1 MFGWIT
7 RFSMQFRILVLA
19 MAAGLIA
26 FGVVNVPHVAID
38 SMPEFAPAHVEI
50 QTEALGLSAAE
61 VEQLITAPM
70 EADLLN
76 GVAWLDEIRSKSV
89 PGLSSI
95 ELVFEPGTDLLR
107 ARQLV
112 AERMTQAHALPN
124 VSAPPLIMQP
134 LSSTSRV
141 LMVRMSSKEL
151 SGIEMSVLA
160 RWKIKP
166 RLIGIPG
173 VANVSIWGQREQQ
186 LQVEVTPTQLRD
198 KGITL
203 EQVIKTTGNAVW
215 VSPLSF
221 LEASTPGTGGFVES
235 PSQRLGIQHVLPI
248 RTPEDLAKVSVEDAG
263 SPMLLGDIAQV
274 KEDHQPL
281 IGDAVVGQ
289 DAGLLLVVEKFPGAS
304 TLQVTKDLE
313 AALNDMQPGLS
324 GIQMDTSVFRP
335 ASFLQDA
342 VDGLGLALLVSLLI
356 AVLLFWALF
365 RSWRVA
371 VIALVAISTTVMA
384 AGVVLYLLDS
394 TLNISILAGILLG
407 VSVIVGDIVEDVQAQ
422 RRRPLRTT
430 GTETDATIRFRMVQL
445 VRSVRTPL
453 FHGSLIMAL
462 ALVPTLFVTGVGG
475 AFFQPLFWS
484 LALALAVSML
494 VGLSVTPVLAYLLL
508 PGEKARRADS
518 LGVVRA
524 RSTYDRALEGARS
537 RRALGIVAVA
547 VVGLLGLAAASQ
559 LVGNRAVVPTIPDRT
574 LLVQWDSMAGT
585 SNDEVRR
592 VASKAS
598 DELRTLPGVSG
609 VGGHIG
615 RAISSDQVVG
625 NSSAELWV
633 SITPDADF
641 SETEQAVRDV
651 VQGYPGIAHNVVNY
665 SQQQIGQ
672 ERSSMDPGFAVRVYG
687 TDLPVLREKAEEV
700 RKAIEKVDG
709 VKNPTINA
717 SAMTPIVEVEVN
729 LEAAQKVGIKPGD
742 ARRAAAALMQ
752 GIVVGNLF
760 EQQKVFEV
768 VVRGAVDVRDDL
780 TSIRELLL
788 DTPSGGQV
796 QLGQIADIRLVPNE
810 VVILHDDTSRRID
823 VVAEVS
829 GRPLADIQRDI
840 NAAIEQIQFPLEYH
854 AEIPTKYSEQ
864 LAGDAMVLWIGA
876 AALLGILLLLQT
888 AVRSWKLA
896 LAIFL
901 SLPAALAGAAV
912 AAWIAGGAITVLAL
926 TAFAAVLAVAA
937 RNAALLSARTDE
949 LWRATPHES
958 PDKVIMMAARDRVS
972 PILKAALITVAI
984 LIPPGLFG
992 GAVGGSFLGPMA
1004 LIIVC
1009 GLITTTLIGIF
1020 VLPLLALWFG
1030 PGSAP
1035 EEWAEVYEAEV
1046 PVQPVTQEKVEAK

>member
-7 RFSMQFRILVLA
+7 RFSLQFRILVLA
-19 MAAGLIA
+19 LAAGLIA

-38 SMPEFAPAHVEI
+38 TMPEFAPAHVEI

-61 VEQLITAPM
+61 VEQLITSPM

-141 LMVRMSSKEL
+141 LMVRMNSQQL

-248 RTPEDLAKVSVEDAG
+248 RTPADLSKVSVEDA
-263 SPMLLGDIAQV
+263 SPLLLGDIAQV

-289 DAGLLLVVEKFPGAS
+289 DAGLLLVVEKFPGTSA
-304 TLQVTKDLE
+304 LQVTKDIE

-356 AVLLFWALF
+356 AVLLFWLLF

-371 VIALVAISTTVMA
+371 VIALAAITTTVMA
-384 AGVVLYLLDS
+384 AGVTLYLLES
-394 TLNISILAGILLG
+394 TLNISILAGIILA

-430 GTETDATIRFRMVQL
+430 ETETDATIRFRMVQL
-445 VRSVRTPL
+445 VRSIRTPL
-453 FHGSLIMAL
+453 FHGSLIMAM
-462 ALVPTLFVTGVGG
+462 ALLPTLFVTGVGG

-484 LALALAVSML
+484 MALTLAVSML
-494 VGLSVTPVLAYLLL
+494 VGLSVTPILAYLLL
-508 PGEKARRADS
+508 PRETDPRPDS
-518 LGVVRA
+518 AAVLRA
-524 RSTYDRALEGARS
+524 RSYYRRALEGARS
-537 RRALGIVAVA
+537 RRTLGIVAVA
-547 VVGLLGLAAASQ
+547 VVGLLGLTAASQ
-559 LVGNRAVVPTIPDRT
+559 LIGNRAVIPTIPDRT

-598 DELRTLPGVSG
+598 DELRALPGVSG

-633 SITPDADF
+633 SITPDANF
-641 SETEQAVRDV
+641 SETEEAVRAV

-665 SQQQIGQ
+665 SQQKIGQ
-672 ERSSMDPGFAVRVYG
+672 QRSSMDPGFAVRVYG
-687 TDLPVLREKAEEV
+687 TDMPVLREKAEEV

-729 LEAAQKVGIKPGD
+729 LEAAQKFGIKPGD

-796 QLGQIADIRLVPNE
+796 QLGQIADVRLVPNE
-810 VVILHDDTSRRID
+810 VVIMHDDTSRRID
-823 VVAEVS
+823 VVADVS

-840 NAAIEQIQFPLEYH
+840 TAAIEQIQFPLEYH

-864 LAGDAMVLWIGA
+864 QAGDALVLWIGA
-876 AALLGILLLLQT
+876 AALLAILLLLQT

-896 LAIFL
+896 IAVFL

-926 TAFAAVLAVAA
+926 TAFAAVLAVAG

-949 LWRATPHES
+949 LWRAAPQDS
-958 PDKVIMMAARDRVS
+958 PDKIIMLAARDRVS
-972 PILKAALITVAI
+972 PILKSALVTVAI
-984 LIPPGLFG
+984 LIPPALFG
-992 GAVGGSFLGPMA
+992 GAVGAALLGPMA
-1004 LIIVC
+1004 LVIVG
-1009 GLITTTLIGIF
+1009 GLVTTTLIGIF

-1030 PGSAP
+1030 PRSAP

-1046 PVQPVTQEKVEAK
+1046 PVQPVMQEKVESK

>member
-19 MAAGLIA
+19 VAAGLIA
-26 FGVVNVPHVAID
+26 FGLVNVPRIAVD

-61 VEQLITAPM
+61 VEQLITSPM

-141 LMVRMSSKEL
+141 LMVRMSSQQL

-248 RTPEDLAKVSVEDAG
+248 RTPADLSKVSIEEAA
-263 SPMLLGDIAQV
+263 SPMLLGDVAQV

-289 DAGLLLVVEKFPGAS
+289 DAGLLLVVEKFPGTSA
-304 TLQVTKDLE
+304 LQVTKDIE

-324 GIQMDTSVFRP
+324 GIQLDTSVFRP

-342 VDGLGLALLVSLLI
+342 VDGLGVALLVSLLI
-356 AVLLFWALF
+356 AVLLFWVLF

-371 VIALVAISTTVMA
+371 VIALAAITTTVMS

-394 TLNISILAGILLG
+394 TLNISVLAGIVLA

-422 RRRPLRTT
+422 RRRPLRASE
-430 GTETDATIRFRMVQL
+430 TETDATVRSRMVRL

-453 FHGSLIMAL
+453 FHGTLIMVL

-484 LALALAVSML
+484 MALTLAVALL
-494 VGLSVTPVLAYLLL
+494 VGFSVTPVLAYLLL
-508 PGEKARRADS
+508 PRETARRADS
-518 LGVVRA
+518 PAVVRA
-524 RSTYDRALEGARS
+524 RRHYDRALEGSRS
-537 RRALGIVAVA
+537 RTALGVVAVA

-559 LVGNRAVVPTIPDRT
+559 LVGNRPVVPTVPDRT

-592 VASKAS
+592 VAAKAS
-598 DELRTLPGVSG
+598 NELRSLPGVSG

-633 SITPDADF
+633 SITPDANF
-641 SETEQAVRDV
+641 SETEKAVRDV

-665 SQQQIGQ
+665 SQQKIGEQ
-672 ERSSMDPGFAVRVYG
+672 RDSMDPGFAVRVYG
-687 TDLPVLREKAEEV
+687 TDMPVLREKAEEV

-709 VKNPTINA
+709 VQNPTINA

-742 ARRAAAALMQ
+742 ARRAAAALLQ

-788 DTPSGGQV
+788 DAPSGGQV
-796 QLGQIADIRLVPNE
+796 QLGQIADVRLVPNE
-810 VVILHDDTSRRID
+810 AVIMHDDTSRRID
-823 VVAEVS
+823 VVANVS

-840 NAAIEQIQFPLEYH
+840 NAAVEQIQFPLEYH

-864 LAGDAMVLWIGA
+864 QAGDALVLWIGA
-876 AALLGILLLLQT
+876 AVLIAILLLLQT

-896 LAIFL
+896 LAVFL
-901 SLPAALAGAAV
+901 SLPAALAGAAIV
-912 AAWIAGGAITVLAL
+912 AWIAGGAVTVLAL
-926 TAFAAVLAVAA
+926 TAFTVVLAIAS

-949 LWRATPHES
+949 LWRATPQES
-958 PDKVIMMAARDRVS
+958 PGKFIMMAARDRVT
-972 PILKAALITVAI
+972 PILKSALITMAI

-992 GAVGGSFLGPMA
+992 GAVGEALLGPMA
-1004 LIIVC
+1004 LIIIG
-1009 GLITTTLIGIF
+1009 GLITTTLVGIF

-1030 PGSAP
+1030 PRSAP
-1035 EEWAEVYEAEV
+1035 EEWADVYEAEV
-1046 PVQPVTQEKVEAK
+1046 PVQSVTQEKVEAK

>member
-1 MFGWIT
+1 
-7 RFSMQFRILVLA
+7 MQFRILVLA

-26 FGVVNVPHVAID
+26 FGLVNVPRIAVD
-38 SMPEFAPAHVEI
+38 SMPEFAPAHVEV

-61 VEQLITAPM
+61 VEQLITSPM

-141 LMVRMSSKEL
+141 LMVRMSSQQL

-203 EQVIKTTGNAVW
+203 EQIIKTTGNAVW

-248 RTPEDLAKVSVEDAG
+248 RTPEDLSKVSVEEAA
-263 SPMLLGDIAQV
+263 SPMLLGDVAQV

-289 DAGLLLVVEKFPGAS
+289 DAGLLLVVEKFPGTSA
-304 TLQVTKDLE
+304 LQVTKDIE

-342 VDGLGLALLVSLLI
+342 VDGLGVALLVSLLI
-356 AVLLFWALF
+356 AVLLFWVLF

-371 VIALVAISTTVMA
+371 VIALAAIATTVMS

-394 TLNISILAGILLG
+394 TLNISILAGIVLA

-422 RRRPLRTT
+422 RRRPLRAAEM
-430 GTETDATIRFRMVQL
+430 ETDATIRFRMVRL

-453 FHGSLIMAL
+453 FHGALIMVL

-475 AFFQPLFWS
+475 GFFQPLFWS
-484 LALALAVSML
+484 TALTLAVAVL
-494 VGLSVTPVLAYLLL
+494 VGLSLTPVLAYLLL
-508 PGEKARRADS
+508 PRETARRADS
-518 LGVVRA
+518 PAVVRA
-524 RSTYDRALEGARS
+524 RRYYDRALEGSRS
-537 RRALGIVAVA
+537 RTALGVVAVA

-592 VASKAS
+592 VAAKAS
-598 DELRTLPGVSG
+598 DELRSLPGVSG

-633 SITPDADF
+633 SITPDANF
-641 SETEQAVRDV
+641 SETEKAVRDV

-665 SQQQIGQ
+665 SQQKIGQ
-672 ERSSMDPGFAVRVYG
+672 QRDSMDPGFAVRVYG
-687 TDLPVLREKAEEV
+687 TDMPVLREKAEEV
-700 RKAIEKVDG
+700 RKAIEKVEG
-709 VKNPTINA
+709 VQNPTINA

-788 DTPSGGQV
+788 DTPRGGQV
-796 QLGQIADIRLVPNE
+796 QLGQIADVRLVPNE
-810 VVILHDDTSRRID
+810 VVIMHDDTSRRID
-823 VVAEVS
+823 VVANVS

-840 NAAIEQIQFPLEYH
+840 NAAVEQIQFPLEYH

-864 LAGDAMVLWIGA
+864 LAGDALVLWIGA
-876 AALLGILLLLQT
+876 AVLIAILLLLQT

-896 LAIFL
+896 LAVFL
-901 SLPAALAGAAV
+901 SLPAALAGAAI
-912 AAWIAGGAITVLAL
+912 AAWIAGGAVTVLAL
-926 TAFAAVLAVAA
+926 TAFAVVLAIAG

-949 LWRATPHES
+949 LWRATPQES
-958 PDKVIMMAARDRVS
+958 PDKFIMMAARDRVT
-972 PILKAALITVAI
+972 PILKSALITMAI

-992 GAVGGSFLGPMA
+992 GAVGEALLGPMA
-1004 LIIVC
+1004 LIIIG
-1009 GLITTTLIGIF
+1009 GLITTTLVGVF

-1030 PGSAP
+1030 PRSAP
-1035 EEWAEVYEAEV
+1035 EEWADVYEAEA
-1046 PVQPVTQEKVEAK
+1046 PVQSVMQEKVEAK

>member
-19 MAAGLIA
+19 VAAGLIA

-384 AGVVLYLLDS
+384 AGVVLVLARLHIEHLDPRRH
-394 TLNISILAGILLG
+394 LAGRVCDCRRHRG
-407 VSVIVGDIVEDVQAQ
+407 GCAGAAAPAVADHRDRDRCHHQVPHGPACPQ
-422 RRRPLRTT
+422 RPHTAVPRVPHHGPRAR
-430 GTETDATIRFRMVQL
+430 TDA
-445 VRSVRTPL
+445 VR
-453 FHGSLIMAL
+453 HGSRRCVLPAPL
-462 ALVPTLFVTGVGG
+462 LVPGVGACRVNAG
-475 AFFQPLFWS
+475 GF
-484 LALALAVSML
+484 VRD
-494 VGLSVTPVLAYLLL
+494 
-508 PGEKARRADS
+508 PG
-518 LGVVRA
+518 
-524 RSTYDRALEGARS
+524 
-537 RRALGIVAVA
+537 
-547 VVGLLGLAAASQ
+547 
-559 LVGNRAVVPTIPDRT
+559 
-574 LLVQWDSMAGT
+574 
-585 SNDEVRR
+585 
-592 VASKAS
+592 
-598 DELRTLPGVSG
+598 PGVS
-609 VGGHIG
+609 
-615 RAISSDQVVG
+615 
-625 NSSAELWV
+625 
-633 SITPDADF
+633 P
-641 SETEQAVRDV
+641 
-651 VQGYPGIAHNVVNY
+651 
-665 SQQQIGQ
+665 
-672 ERSSMDPGFAVRVYG
+672 
-687 TDLPVLREKAEEV
+687 
-700 RKAIEKVDG
+700 
-709 VKNPTINA
+709 A
-717 SAMTPIVEVEVN
+717 S
-729 LEAAQKVGIKPGD
+729 
-742 ARRAAAALMQ
+742 R
-752 GIVVGNLF
+752 
-760 EQQKVFEV
+760 
-768 VVRGAVDVRDDL
+768 
-780 TSIRELLL
+780 
-788 DTPSGGQV
+788 
-796 QLGQIADIRLVPNE
+796 
-810 VVILHDDTSRRID
+810 
-823 VVAEVS
+823 
-829 GRPLADIQRDI
+829 
-840 NAAIEQIQFPLEYH
+840 
-854 AEIPTKYSEQ
+854 
-864 LAGDAMVLWIGA
+864 
-876 AALLGILLLLQT
+876 
-888 AVRSWKLA
+888 
-896 LAIFL
+896 
-901 SLPAALAGAAV
+901 
-912 AAWIAGGAITVLAL
+912 
-926 TAFAAVLAVAA
+926 
-937 RNAALLSARTDE
+937 
-949 LWRATPHES
+949 
-958 PDKVIMMAARDRVS
+958 
-972 PILKAALITVAI
+972 
-984 LIPPGLFG
+984 
-992 GAVGGSFLGPMA
+992 
-1004 LIIVC
+1004 
-1009 GLITTTLIGIF
+1009 
-1020 VLPLLALWFG
+1020 
-1030 PGSAP
+1030 
-1035 EEWAEVYEAEV
+1035 
-1046 PVQPVTQEKVEAK
+1046 

>member
-7 RFSMQFRILVLA
+7 RFSLQFRILVLA
-19 MAAGLIA
+19 LAGGLIA
-26 FGVVNVPHVAID
+26 FGAVNAPHVAID
-38 SMPEFAPAHVEI
+38 TMPEFAPAHVEI

-61 VEQLITAPM
+61 VEQLITSPM

-141 LMVRMSSKEL
+141 LMVRLNSQQL

-186 LQVEVTPTQLRD
+186 LQVEVTPAQLRD

-203 EQVIKTTGNAVW
+203 EQVIKTAGNAVW
-215 VSPLSF
+215 VSPLTF

-248 RTPEDLAKVSVEDAG
+248 RTPADLSNVSVEDAG
-263 SPMLLGDIAQV
+263 SPLLLGDIAQV

-281 IGDAVVGQ
+281 IGDAVAGQ
-289 DAGLLLVVEKFPGAS
+289 DAGLLLVVEKFPGTSA
-304 TLQVTKDLE
+304 LQVTRDIE
-313 AALNDMQPGLS
+313 AALKDMQPGLT

-335 ASFLQDA
+335 ATFLQDA
-342 VDGLGLALLVSLLI
+342 VDGLGVALLVSLLL
-356 AVLLFWALF
+356 AVALFWLLF

-371 VIALVAISTTVMA
+371 VIALAAVTTTVMA
-384 AGVVLYLLDS
+384 AVVVLYLVDS
-394 TLNISILAGILLG
+394 TLNISTLAGLLLG
-407 VSVIVGDIVEDVQAQ
+407 TFVIVGDIVEDLQAQ
-422 RRRPLRTT
+422 RRRPPKA
-430 GTETDATIRFRMVQL
+430 GETETDATLRFRMVQL

-453 FHGSLIMAL
+453 FHGSLIMAV
-462 ALVPTLFVTGVGG
+462 ALIPTLFVTGVGG

-484 LALALAVSML
+484 MALALTAAML

-508 PGEKARRADS
+508 PRDTVRHDEPAAAARAGS
-518 LGVVRA
+518 Y
-524 RSTYDRALEGARS
+524 YDRALEGARS
-537 RRALGIVAVA
+537 RKALSLVAVA

-592 VASKAS
+592 LASRAS
-598 DELRTLPGVSG
+598 DELRALPGVSG

-633 SITPDADF
+633 SVTPDANF

-651 VQGYPGIAHNVVNY
+651 VQGYPGIANNVVNY
-665 SQQQIGQ
+665 SQQKIGAQ
-672 ERSSMDPGFAVRVYG
+672 GSSMDPGFAVRVYG
-687 TDLPVLREKAEEV
+687 TDMPVLREKAEEV
-700 RKAIEKVDG
+700 RRALEKIDG
-709 VKNPTINA
+709 VQNPTINA
-717 SAMTPIVEVEVN
+717 GAMTPIVEVEVN
-729 LEAAQKVGIKPGD
+729 LAAAQKVGIKPGD

-788 DTPSGGQV
+788 DTPDGGQV
-796 QLGQIADIRLVPNE
+796 QLGQIADVRLVPNE
-810 VVILHDDTSRRID
+810 VVIQHDDTSRRID
-823 VVAEVS
+823 VVADVS
-829 GRPLADIQRDI
+829 GRPLADVQRDI
-840 NAAIEQIQFPLEYH
+840 TAAIDKIQFPLEYH
-854 AEIPTKYSEQ
+854 AEIPTKYAQ
-864 LAGDAMVLWIGA
+864 VQAADTLLLWLAA
-876 AALLGILLLLQT
+876 AALLGVFLLLQT

-901 SLPAALAGAAV
+901 ALPAALAGAAI
-912 AAWIAGGAITVLAL
+912 AAWFAGGAISALAL
-926 TAFAAVLAVAA
+926 TAFAAVLAIAG
-937 RNAALLSARTDE
+937 RHAALLSARTDE
-949 LWRATPHES
+949 LWRAAPGES
-958 PDKVIMMAARDRVS
+958 PGTVVMMAARDRVS
-972 PILKAALITVAI
+972 PILKSGLITMAV

-992 GAVGGSFLGPMA
+992 GAVGSALLGPMA
-1004 LIIVC
+1004 LIIAG
-1009 GLITTTLIGIF
+1009 GLITTTLVGIF

-1030 PGSAP
+1030 PRTAP
-1035 EEWAEVYEAEV
+1035 EEWAEVYEAET
-1046 PVQPVTQEKVEAK
+1046 PVQPDSQEKVEAK